1 MYKSKEKV
9 KDIVISR
16 VGEGDPSSGLGE
28 DQFSTRRTK
37 LIHPP
42 IETHWN
48 FPSREEYKRSS
59 VSKLSMLAY
68 PLKFRES
75 LKKFKK
81 RKDLKAILEG
91 VHDPKDEQ
99 LLNLSVNCFHV
110 MLNYKRSKMIIIPF
124 YVLPCTDVAMPWH

>member
-1 MYKSKEKV
+1 MFLISHMYKSKEKV

-16 VGEGDPSSGLGE
+16 GGEGDPSSGLGE

-99 LLNLSVNCFHV
+99 LVESFREL
-110 MLNYKRSKMIIIPF
+110 
-124 YVLPCTDVAMPWH
+124 LPCDAQLQEKQNDYHTLLR